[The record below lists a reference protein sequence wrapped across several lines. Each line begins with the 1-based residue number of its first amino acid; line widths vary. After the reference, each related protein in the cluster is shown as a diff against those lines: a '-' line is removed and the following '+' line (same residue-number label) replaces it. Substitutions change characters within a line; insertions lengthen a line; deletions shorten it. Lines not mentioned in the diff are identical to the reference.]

1 MSSYAKVKS
10 NKLVFKGDTDKKK
23 KKKRKRERDAVDES
37 NLEHGLSDTGAV
49 EEADEQIDEEISIVT
64 GTGRMTSSGCTIYG
78 HGTKFSD
85 ELSVGDAII
94 VMHPTS
100 LMEETKIVTLVLSN
114 VSISVSSTFSSDLIS
129 TTSFRYV
136 KAPKS
141 ARQKEETEEQKEQK
155 KRTMARE
162 SEEAAFGIYAG
173 NGGQTFTYRTK
184 NPGAAGTYKIVT
196 EKNSSVKTR
205 EEMLDMRTKKK
216 ADRFCY

>member
-1 MSSYAKVKS
+1 MSSYVNVKS
-10 NKLVFKGDTDKKK
+10 NKLVFKGDAEKKKKK
-23 KKKRKRERDAVDES
+23 KKKREREGDGFSIERSLPES
-37 NLEHGLSDTGAV
+37 GAA
-49 EEADEQIDEEISIVT
+49 EEAEEEAEEEISIIT

-85 ELSVGDAII
+85 ELSVGDAIM
-94 VMHPTS
+94 VTHPTS
-100 LMEETKIVTLVLSN
+100 LVEETKIVTLVLSN
-114 VSISVSSTFSSDLIS
+114 VSISVSSNFSSDLIS
-129 TTSFRYV
+129 STSFRYV

-141 ARQKEETEEQKEQK
+141 TKPQETEEEKARK
-155 KRTMARE
+155 KRFIAKE
-162 SEEAAFGIYAG
+162 SEEAAFGTYAG